1 MHVFGSSRKPKQKC
15 FNVGDTE
22 HLPEGDIQRQ
32 SGPSSS
38 LMASRTQILS
48 LSDCHPQSYPSWSQ
62 GGCHSSGQHP
72 HTTSRHGKRAASS
85 VCLFIGA
92 KNPFPVAPRLL
103 TPHWLELITCPCL
116 NQKQAKGMEPHVCI
130 SGSGFTHPG
139 WGRGGHG
146 RGTQLLG
153 GKLVCSASGIF
164 LTDTFHLPY
173 PYKLSSQ

>member
-62 GGCHSSGQHP
+62 GGCHSSRPTSTHNIQTWKEGCLLRVSLYRSKKSFPSSPQETS
-72 HTTSRHGKRAASS
+72 HTPLAGTGHMSMSKPETGKRDGAT
-85 VCLFIGA
+85 CLHQWIRIYPPWVGERWAWKRHTAIRWKISMF
-92 KNPFPVAPRLL
+92 
-103 TPHWLELITCPCL
+103 CL
-116 NQKQAKGMEPHVCI
+116 
-130 SGSGFTHPG
+130 
-139 WGRGGHG
+139 R
-146 RGTQLLG
+146 
-153 GKLVCSASGIF
+153 
-164 LTDTFHLPY
+164 HLPY
-173 PYKLSSQ
+173 